1 MGNLGATVRPVT
13 NLLAAVLALA
23 LLGILLLT
31 SSGGDDGR
39 QRQLDHNLREL
50 REIGTAMQSE
60 VVTADGLELDVS
72 ERFRALQLAF
82 AKASERL
89 TAVTASIE
97 QAEASPVRRAREA
110 AFAAFNSIDHASQE
124 RVLLMELADRI
135 DALSAE
141 AQVMARDVAAFSNDQ
156 AQYLAQRDDIQEQ
169 GRDLVRRLRQQG
181 FEAAADAAFAGLQQA
196 LDRIRRSVAA
206 DTSPVETTLQRL
218 REITVPADNLS
229 NELTTLVSG
238 AATLLESRLAASETL
253 GRVTASSVPEMAE
266 DLRELVGG
274 EYLLTLRTVG
284 EARVL
289 LNVYTLIMLLILVY
303 FGVRLSLNHRV
314 LNRSHTLLE
323 ERVKE
328 RTQELESAYDELTE
342 SQVQLVQAEKMSSL
356 GQLVAGVVHEIN
368 TPLLYVMNNTEMT
381 HESIVEVERDLE
393 TVKELVRALNEPDFP
408 REKVRE
414 LLDQLRDSL
423 DPDALSESLEE
434 ITSLTSDSKEGLEDI
449 DALVKSLKDFS
460 RLDRATFDRFDV
472 RDGLEKTLLITKNLL
487 KYGIEVERDFKE
499 VPEILCAPS
508 RVNQVFINLIT
519 NAAQAMDG
527 EGTLKIATYADGD
540 GWVHVEV
547 RDSGCGIPKEN
558 LEKVLD
564 PFFTTKPVGQGTGLG
579 LSIVRK
585 IMDEHQGRLMIDSKE
600 GVGTQITLS
609 FPIEGAQTA
618 ASEDDEAEAA

>member
-1 MGNLGATVRPVT
+1 MGNLGAIVRPFT
-13 NLLAAVLALA
+13 NLLASVLALA
-23 LLGILLLT
+23 LLGVLLLT

-39 QRQLDHNLREL
+39 QRSLDHNLREL

-82 AKASERL
+82 GNASDRLQSVAGGIAERQGS
-89 TAVTASIE
+89 T
-97 QAEASPVRRAREA
+97 VRRAREA
-110 AFAAFNSIDHASQE
+110 AFTAFNSIDATGRE
-124 RVLLMELADRI
+124 RIRPSDLRQRL
-135 DALSAE
+135 DALAAE
-141 AQVMARDVAAFSNDQ
+141 AEVMARDVAAFSSNQ
-156 AQYLAQRDDIQEQ
+156 ARYLEQRDAIQEQ

-181 FEAAADAAFAGLQQA
+181 FEAAADAAFAGQQQA
-196 LDRIRRSVAA
+196 LDRIRRTIAA

-218 REITVPADNLS
+218 REIAVPAENLS
-229 NELTTLVSG
+229 GELNELVAAT
-238 AATLLESRLAASETL
+238 ATLLDSRLAASTTL

-289 LNVYTLIMLLILVY
+289 LNVYTLILLLILVY

-314 LNRSHTLLE
+314 LNRSHALLE

-328 RTQELESAYDELTE
+328 RTQELETAYDELKE

-381 HESIVEVERDLE
+381 HESIVEVERELA

-408 REKVRE
+408 RDQVRE
-414 LLDQLRDSL
+414 LLDTLRDNL
-423 DPDALSESLEE
+423 DPEALGESLEE
-434 ITSLTSDSKEGLEDI
+434 IGSLTSDSMEGLQDI

-460 RLDRATFDRFDV
+460 RLDRSTFDRFDV

-487 KYGIEVERDFKE
+487 KYGIEVEREFDE
-499 VPEILCAPS
+499 VPDILCAPS
-508 RVNQVFINLIT
+508 RVNQVFINLVT

-527 EGTLKIATYADGD
+527 AGTLKIATYADGD

-547 RDSGCGIPKEN
+547 RDSGCGIPQEN
-558 LEKVLD
+558 LDKVLD

-579 LSIVRK
+579 LSIVRR

-609 FPIEGAQTA
+609 FPVDGVQTD
-618 ASEDDEAEAA
+618 ASNDEAEAA

>member
-13 NLLAAVLALA
+13 NLLAAVMALA

-82 AKASERL
+82 TQASERL
-89 TAVTASIE
+89 TGVAGSIE
-97 QAEASPVRRAREA
+97 QAEDSPVRRAREA
-110 AFAAFNSIDHASQE
+110 AFSAFNAIDHTSRE
-124 RVLLMELADRI
+124 RVLPRELAERI

-141 AQVMARDVAAFSNDQ
+141 AAVMARDVAAFSSDQ
-156 AQYLAQRDDIQEQ
+156 AQYLEQRDDIQEQ

-218 REITVPADNLS
+218 REITVPAENLS
-229 NELTTLVSG
+229 TELTTLVGG
-238 AATLLESRLAASETL
+238 AATLLERRLAANETL
-253 GRVTASSVPEMAE
+253 SRVTASSVPEMAE
-266 DLRELVGG
+266 DLREMVGG

-303 FGVRLSLNHRV
+303 FGIRLSLNHRV
-314 LNRSHTLLE
+314 LNRSHALLE

-328 RTQELESAYDELTE
+328 RTQELESAYDELKE

-381 HESIVEVERDLE
+381 HETIVEMERDLE
-393 TVKELVRALNEPDFP
+393 TVKELVQALKEPEFP

-414 LLDQLRDSL
+414 LLDQLRDTL
-423 DPDALSESLEE
+423 DPEALSESLEE

-547 RDSGCGIPKEN
+547 RDTGCGIPQEN

-585 IMDEHQGRLMIDSKE
+585 IMDEHQGKLMIDSKE
-600 GVGTQITLS
+600 GVGTQIALS